1 MSTRQSL
8 LALSAALALLAPG
21 LTAVAQPSLTLRSA
35 ELSVA
40 VGAEFPRVVVY
51 TDRRS
56 GAVLHGRSAPL
67 TSIQLNGADQRVTG
81 TARSAVDSVRYALT
95 FPDLPGVRLDASL
108 ALRGRTL
115 TFRIDQV
122 RDTAAFRVGT
132 IDIPGHDLLTV
143 RAADP
148 APQVAAARV
157 ELNKNGN
164 GDRIYPVT
172 TATTPDATPLGSAY
186 GMVSTGKLAAAIE
199 TNSTYDN
206 NGGAGADENGRIWRQ
221 ARQTPD
227 GPAVSVWSGRWTHRA
242 QGSPDTEPAPW
253 AKVTLT
259 GERNGDGVLDWQ
271 DAAIAF
277 RDIMWQPKG
286 WEKTKDRV
294 VQRIPFNIAS
304 SATHP
309 FTRTLD
315 DTKRVNQATDGLG
328 QFVLLKG
335 YQSEGHDAAHP
346 DYGGHYNE
354 RAGGLRGLNTLL
366 QQGKRWNADF
376 GVHVNATESYPEA
389 RAFSETLVDK
399 NNKQWAWMDQSY
411 RIDQRRDLTSGDIQR
426 RLAELQRE
434 TRGGLDF
441 LYFDV
446 FRETGW
452 TADRL
457 QREVRKLG
465 WEMATEWSHRLER
478 ETLWTHW
485 ATDIDYS
492 SETHRGINSSIIRLA
507 RNHQKDVF
515 VHHPLLMGAR
525 IVEFEGWTGETDYRA
540 FLANT
545 FEQNLPT
552 KYLQHFP
559 VQRLSTVEAVLDG
572 GVSVTAPGGK
582 RQFRKDGRLLYDDGA
597 YLLPWSPTAPDKAYH
612 WNPAG
617 GTSTWDLPVEL
628 AGQSSVRL
636 YRLTDDG
643 RQHVGALPVRDGK
656 VTITAEA
663 RTPYLVTAQS
673 PAPAPRLGYGEG
685 TPTANPG
692 FDSGDLTGWRTS
704 GAAKVE
710 TNDLGQREAVVRGG
724 AASLSQRLT
733 LPRGQYA
740 ASLMV
745 EVEPGKSRPVTVFAG
760 GKETRLA
767 RSTVTNIVASEEKKG
782 TKSQRVRVFF
792 SSDGSTEV
800 GVRVG
805 AGDAVVRLDDLRVVA
820 APDPGNRWDF
830 ERVDQGFG
838 PFVPGGEI
846 APTDA
851 RTHLAEKHAPF
862 TQRGWNG
869 KAVDDVIEGNWSLK
883 SFEYA
888 AHLAYRTTPATVR
901 FEPGHRY
908 RVSFRYAAAGTAYS
922 WVVGEDPANGAPRDV
937 SVTPL
942 PARGEPGTHTV
953 EFTASSTGDTWVGLR
968 RPTGGDGEEFTL
980 DEFAVFDLDA
990 GGR

>member
-1 MSTRQSL
+1 MSTRLSPVV
-8 LALSAALALLAPG
+8 LAAALTLLAPA
-21 LTAVAQPSLTLRSA
+21 LPAAAQPELTLRSA

-40 VGAEFPRVVVY
+40 VGAEFPRVVSY

-67 TSIQLNGADQRVTG
+67 TSLRLNGTEYRTSAA
-81 TARSAVDSVRYALT
+81 ARPAGGAVRYALT
-95 FPDLPGVRLDASL
+95 FPDLPGVRLAASL
-108 ALRGRTL
+108 ALHGRTV

-122 RDTAAFRVGT
+122 RDTQAFRVGT

-148 APQVAAARV
+148 AAQVAAARV

-164 GDRIYPVT
+164 GDRIYPVNA
-172 TATTPDATPLGSAY
+172 ATPPDAQPQGSAY

-199 TNSTYDN
+199 TNSTYDQD
-206 NGGAGADENGRIWRQ
+206 GGPGADENGRIWRQ
-221 ARQTPD
+221 ARATAD

-242 QGSPDTEPAPW
+242 KGAPDTEPAPW

-277 RDIMWQPKG
+277 RDIMWQPQG
-286 WEKTKDRV
+286 WQRTKDRV

-315 DTKRVNQATDGLG
+315 DTKRVNLATDGLG

-366 QQGKRWNADF
+366 EKGKRWNADF

-389 RAFSETLVDK
+389 KAFSETLVDK

-411 RIDQRRDLTSGDIQR
+411 RINQRRDLTSGDLQR
-426 RLAELQRE
+426 RLAQLQRE
-434 TRGGLDF
+434 TKGGLDF

-457 QREVRKLG
+457 QREVRQLG

-492 SETHRGINSSIIRLA
+492 SETHRGINSTIIRLA

-572 GVSVTAPGGK
+572 GLKVTAPGGK
-582 RQFRKDGRLLYDDGA
+582 RQFHQDGRLIYDDGA
-597 YLLPWSPTAPDKAYH
+597 YLLPWSPAAPDKAYH
-612 WNPAG
+612 WNPTG
-617 GTSTWDLPVEL
+617 GTSTWALPPAL
-628 AGQSSVRL
+628 AKWPSLQL

-643 RQHVGALPVRDGK
+643 RAHVGALPVRDGK
-656 VTITAEA
+656 VTITADA
-663 RTPYLVTAQS
+663 RTPYLVTAQT
-673 PAPAPRLGYGEG
+673 PAPAPKMGYGEG

-692 FDSGDLTGWRTS
+692 FDSGDLTGWRHS
-704 GAAKVE
+704 GAVTVE
-710 TNDLGQREAVVRGG
+710 TNDRGQREAVVRGG
-724 AASLSQRLT
+724 SAGLSQRVQ
-733 LPRGQYA
+733 LPPGQYA

-760 GKETRLA
+760 GKETRLD

-792 SSDGSTEV
+792 TSTGGTEV

-805 AGDAVVRLDDLRVVA
+805 DGDAAVRIDDLRVTP
-820 APDPGNRWDF
+820 APDPGSRWDF
-830 ERVDQGFG
+830 ERVDQGWG

-862 TQRGWNG
+862 TQRGWHG
-869 KAVDDVIEGNWSLK
+869 KAVDDVIEGDWSLK

-888 AHLAYRTTPATVR
+888 AHLVYRTTPATVR

-908 RVSFRYAAAGTAYS
+908 RVSFKYAAAGGAYS
-922 WVVGEDPANGAPRDV
+922 WVVGEDPADGKPKDV
-937 SVTPL
+937 TVTPL
-942 PARGEPGTHTV
+942 PARAEPGTHTV
-953 EFTASSTGDTWVGLR
+953 EFTASSSGDSWVGLR
-968 RPTGGDGEEFTL
+968 RAVGGDAEELSL
-980 DEFAVFDLDA
+980 DEFAVFHLGPA
-990 GGR
+990 GR